1 MNMKYRNKSF
11 LNGSHLEFG
20 NISWHILA
28 GRHVG
33 RYYLI
38 ESSLRIADCG
48 NVITLDF
55 DVEKP
60 HEIPYRLAKLDTLI
74 NSLTEMRERYKEAAE
89 CINKQKKFYY

>member
-1 MNMKYRNKSF
+1 MKYRNKSF
-11 LNGSHLEFG
+11 LNDSHVEFG

-28 GRHVG
+28 GKHAG

-38 ESSLRIADCG
+38 KSNLRIADCE

-55 DVEKP
+55 GVEKP

-74 NSLTEMRERYKEAAE
+74 NSLTEMRERYQEVVEAV
-89 CINKQKKFYY
+89 NKQKKFYY